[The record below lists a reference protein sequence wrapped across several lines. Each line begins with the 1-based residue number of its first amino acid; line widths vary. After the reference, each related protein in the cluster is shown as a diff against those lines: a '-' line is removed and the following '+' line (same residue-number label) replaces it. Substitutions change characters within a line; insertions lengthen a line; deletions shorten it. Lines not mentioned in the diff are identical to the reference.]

1 MKKKILLILVLL
13 VPAMLKA
20 QWTDEYGTWMSV
32 GAKKSLTDRW
42 SLGLETE
49 YRAQESSRWAFGVD
63 AGYKLN
69 KLIKFGAGY
78 SFLYSKRPEIWKDKS
93 EDDPNFDDPTVVGSY
108 NLTKAYRYP
117 RHRFVVEAT
126 ADKRF
131 WKWLR
136 ISLRE
141 RYQLTYRSG
150 KTIEDGKL
158 KHRVS
163 LDFDEN
169 RNRIPFYNDDYE
181 DKIVDSKTSQVLRSR
196 LKLEVDKKHWK
207 FSPYV
212 SAEAI
217 NSVSAGDHMC
227 IDKVRTAIGTSYKLN
242 KQHEFTLGYVL
253 TYVFND
259 DDEKTDTYN
268 NRIHAVSVGYNFKF

>member
-1 MKKKILLILVLL
+1 MKKKILLILVIL
-13 VPAMLKA
+13 VPAMIKA

-32 GAKKSLTDRW
+32 GAKKNLGTRW

-49 YRAQESSRWAFGVD
+49 YRAQESSRWAFGLD
-63 AGYKLN
+63 AGYKLTKN
-69 KLIKFGAGY
+69 IKFGAGY
-78 SFLYSKRPEIWKDKS
+78 SFLYGRKPEKQKGDPLV
-93 EDDPNFDDPTVVGSY
+93 DDEYT
-108 NLTKAYRYP
+108 LTPAYCYP
-117 RHRFVVEAT
+117 RHRFMVETT

-136 ISLRE
+136 VSLRE
-141 RYQLTYRSG
+141 RYQLTYRPEKDYS
-150 KTIEDGKL
+150 KIEYSKVPIFDDDWNYLGDEWLENVTQKSKL
-158 KHRVS
+158 
-163 LDFDEN
+163 
-169 RNRIPFYNDDYE
+169 
-181 DKIVDSKTSQVLRSR
+181 SKTDQVLRSR

-217 NSVSAGDHMC
+217 NSVSVGDHMS
-227 IDKVRTAIGTSYKLN
+227 IEKVRTAVGTSYKLN

-253 TYVFND
+253 TFVFND